1 MTWVAWRHEERRT
14 AATGRFLQARAAH
27 KRGPWR
33 AEGQEV
39 KRPTQDQPPPGG
51 KASRAASLREVERFR
66 ESIRAAEQRRAA
78 RQDSPTEAPPAD
90 TEQHTPA
97 EEHLAASDAA
107 LQVHLAACIQAAQ
120 NQDWGLLKDTA
131 RQLAEAAAQLN
142 AETRSGQGTQ
152 QDNVV

>member
-14 AATGRFLQARAAH
+14 AATGRFLRSARSSQAGTMV
-27 KRGPWR
+27 GPKDKKSKGR
-33 AEGQEV
+33 R
-39 KRPTQDQPPPGG
+39 KTSPPGG

-66 ESIRAAEQRRAA
+66 QVPIRAAEQRRAA

-131 RQLAEAAAQLN
+131 RQLAEAAAN
-142 AETRSGQGTQ
+142 PTP
-152 QDNVV
+152 

>member
-1 MTWVAWRHEERRT
+1 MKSGGRQRRDGSSKRVQLT
-14 AATGRFLQARAAH
+14 SGDHGGPKDKKSKGRR
-27 KRGPWR
+27 K
-33 AEGQEV
+33 
-39 KRPTQDQPPPGG
+39 TSPPGG